1 MKTVSAIKSISIVL
15 LVMLAFLQF
24 SIIISDNFTGFSN
37 LFGGKSKPLAPRVPF
52 SYDYISLES
61 IRISDG
67 MNNFWDMPRRT
78 DEYYQL
84 QLIATEVLKQIPVS
98 ELILIHPKTWEK
110 LLTDKYIMFQYFCTI
125 PLSFVSPGAVNYEE
139 SIEIDKIRQL
149 LVRPTSAGVDFY
161 IFDGS
166 SYFQLKYDASK
177 DFLINSIDYDGIFNF
192 IQYTDLFD
200 ENTYK
205 LLGFEES
212 AYQINGENDVK
223 LFAGLPLRYQ
233 LAISVTPTVI
243 SDIMSLEDTYEL
255 GEIKSRL
262 LGAMQDRFMASISAN
277 HTVFFSNTENQ
288 YALSHDGRISYDYFG
303 KQSSAEKGSVD
314 MAYGKALTMLER
326 VLGLMDEKSSATL
339 VLTDIDYS
347 NPRYYIFSFD
357 YLVEGKLVYIYDNP
371 SSETMEHA
379 FVIQAGQDR
388 VLKMNGILRAIFT
401 DKETYGYYENNTV
414 QLITDMGLHLED
426 HYIKNI
432 YNGYIL
438 NAWSGS
444 STLMAGMLIEMEKG
458 LKGIPLPLSFLNFAK
473 RNEVP

>member
-67 MNNFWDMPRRT
+67 KNNFWDMPRRT

-243 SDIMSLEDTYEL
+243 SDIMSLGIDFQL
-255 GEIKSRL
+255 
-262 LGAMQDRFMASISAN
+262 
-277 HTVFFSNTENQ
+277 
-288 YALSHDGRISYDYFG
+288 
-303 KQSSAEKGSVD
+303 AEV
-314 MAYGKALTMLER
+314 
-326 VLGLMDEKSSATL
+326 
-339 VLTDIDYS
+339 
-347 NPRYYIFSFD
+347 
-357 YLVEGKLVYIYDNP
+357 
-371 SSETMEHA
+371 
-379 FVIQAGQDR
+379 
-388 VLKMNGILRAIFT
+388 
-401 DKETYGYYENNTV
+401 
-414 QLITDMGLHLED
+414 
-426 HYIKNI
+426 
-432 YNGYIL
+432 
-438 NAWSGS
+438 
-444 STLMAGMLIEMEKG
+444 
-458 LKGIPLPLSFLNFAK
+458 
-473 RNEVP
+473 